1 MQDEEKRE
9 VGSART
15 ERKEEHQFE
24 QELKLADRLALE
36 RTVLAADRTILAGIR
51 TSMAFIGFG
60 FTIFNVLKYL
70 QDHSPSKFMRPQTP
84 RNFGLMM
91 LMGGTIPLLFMV
103 IQYSRTLKR
112 MGKKESVFTNPNF
125 QMAGVILLLG
135 IILLVTLM
143 GKFVLQL

>member
-9 VGSART
+9 VGIEKI
-15 ERKEEHQFE
+15 ERKEEHKVE

-36 RTVLAADRTILAGIR
+36 RTALAADRTMLAGIR

-70 QDHSPSKFMRPQTP
+70 QDHSPPKFMRAQTP
-84 RNFGLMM
+84 RNFGILM
-91 LMGGTIPLLFMV
+91 LIGGTIPLFFMV

-112 MGKKESVFTNPNF
+112 MGKKESVFANPNF

-135 IILLVTLM
+135 TILLITLM